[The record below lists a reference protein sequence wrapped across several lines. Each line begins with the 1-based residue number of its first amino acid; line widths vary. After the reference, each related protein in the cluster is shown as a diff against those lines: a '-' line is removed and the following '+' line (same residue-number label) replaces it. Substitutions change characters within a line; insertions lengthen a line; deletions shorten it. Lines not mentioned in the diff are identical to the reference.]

1 MRSSSGDQEERRN
14 GDAIPL
20 SSALTAVDRD
30 GAQLLVYLERDPS
43 GQGVQFRLPC
53 GALIQLIRATFDTA
67 VMLMNA
73 HHKQIT
79 EQASAPSPEIDE
91 AHGGGIVLMFP
102 VRS

>member
-1 MRSSSGDQEERRN
+1 MSGGLDL
-14 GDAIPL
+14 AIPL
-20 SSALTAVDRD
+20 SSVLTAVDRD

-43 GQGVQFRLPC
+43 GRGVQFRLPC
-53 GALIQLIRATFDTA
+53 GAVIGLIGTTLDTA

-79 EQASAPSPEIDE
+79 EQASTPSPAIDE
-91 AHGGGIVLMFP
+91 AHGGEAVLMFP

>member
-1 MRSSSGDQEERRN
+1 MRSSSGDQEERRS

-20 SSALTAVDRD
+20 SSALTAVDHD

-53 GALIQLIRATFDTA
+53 GAAIRLTGTTLDTA
-67 VMLMNA
+67 MMLMTA

-79 EQASAPSPEIDE
+79 EQASAPPPEIDE
-91 AHGGGIVLMFP
+91 ARGGGIVLVFP